1 MSNVSNM
8 NKANK
13 TKIIVFVC
21 TGNTCRSPMAEYYF
35 NGCMKDSGFK
45 AISCGLSAA
54 HGAPMALNAKK
65 TLASNNI
72 ICNICNINNISDILH
87 ESKQIDGKIIEEAD
101 FIYGIT
107 DNHANILKENFPQF
121 AAKIYA
127 MPENIGD
134 PYGGSLEVYEKCFED
149 IKKAVDI
156 IITELSETSGISG
169 ISDISD
175 ISDIIEGCKDDG
187 EL

>member
-1 MSNVSNM
+1 MS
-8 NKANK
+8 KL
-13 TKIIVFVC
+13 ILFVC

-35 NGCMKDSGFK
+35 NHEMRKINKENEYK
-45 AISCGLSAA
+45 AVSRGLRVAYGEPA
-54 HGAPMALNAKK
+54 ALNAIK

-72 ICNICNINNISDILH
+72 IRNIRDINSDINNIAGIPH

-107 DNHANILKENFPQF
+107 EAHAKILKEDFPQF
-121 AAKIYA
+121 QAKIFA

-134 PYGGSLEVYEKCFED
+134 PYGGSLEVYEECFKN

-156 IITELSETSGISG
+156 IISGGIITEEP
-169 ISDISD
+169 
-175 ISDIIEGCKDDG
+175 KDAG
-187 EL
+187 E